1 MVHCKKKKSKYTPTT
16 NLYDFAKKV
25 WSLEVYRKIIY
36 KIGKTTLKP
45 SVWSYIG
52 WDSKIKTH

>member
-1 MVHCKKKKSKYTPTT
+1 MAHCKKKNQNIHLQLIYMT
-16 NLYDFAKKV
+16 LAKKV